1 MPRTILALAL
11 ALAAGSSLTSCGT
24 EPPGPNYVF
33 ITLDTT
39 RADHLGL
46 YGYFRDTT
54 PELDALAQ
62 ESIVFEH
69 CIVPMA
75 VTLPSH
81 TSLLTGTYPSEH
93 GILGN
98 LTKDGRRYVPAESPA
113 PFAEFCRD
121 AGYETGAFVSAAPLK
136 RDSGINA
143 GYGVFEQPEK
153 TERKA
158 QVTTDAALAWL
169 EGLGHRR
176 FHLWVHYFDAHWPY
190 AAPPP
195 FADRFRTDAGLEAWI
210 AEREIP
216 DTGVRALTGE
226 HEDAR
231 AAINAYDAEIAY
243 QDAELGR
250 LLAALRARPDW
261 DQTVVV
267 VVGDHGEGLCQRGET
282 AHGGTWGEQL
292 HVPLIVRAPGE
303 RPRREAQTLSMV
315 DVVPTVLGLAP
326 AAKPSS
332 FSAQSSGRDVLA
344 SKHAPRPALSQDSV
358 RHGGQEGYHHALT
371 TDRWKYVRTEDED
384 GEVRELLFDLVAD
397 PFELE
402 NVAATHAAALTSLRA
417 ALASELELQRS
428 RGEAFRGGRVPATRA
443 MDSSTY
449 DELRALGYVGGE
461 DDGE

>member
-1 MPRTILALAL
+1 MPRSILFLAA
-11 ALAAGSSLTSCGT
+11 ALAAGAFPASCGA
-24 EPPGPNYVF
+24 EPRGFVI

-54 PELDALAQ
+54 PELDALAKK
-62 ESIVFEH
+62 SIVFEH

-81 TSLLTGTYPSEH
+81 TSLLTGIYPSEH

-98 LTKDGRRYVPAESPA
+98 LTRDGERYVPAESPV
-113 PFAEFCRD
+113 PFAELCRD

-136 RDSGINA
+136 RDSGIDA
-143 GYGVFEQPEK
+143 GYNVFEQPEQS
-153 TERKA
+153 ERKA
-158 QVTTDAALAWL
+158 GVTTDAALAWL
-169 EGLGHRR
+169 DGLGDQR

-195 FADRFRTDAGLEAWI
+195 FAQRYATDAGLEAWI
-210 AEREIP
+210 AERRIP
-216 DTGVRALTGE
+216 DTGLRAMTGALE
-226 HEDAR
+226 EAR
-231 AAINAYDAEIAY
+231 TLINAYDAEIAY

-261 DQTVVV
+261 GQTVVV

-282 AHGGTWGEQL
+282 AHGGIWGEQL
-292 HVPLIVRAPGE
+292 RVPLVVRVPGV
-303 RPRREAQTLSMV
+303 RPRREAQTLSIV
-315 DVVPTVLGLAP
+315 DVLPTVLGLARV
-326 AAKPSS
+326 AKLSS
-332 FSAQSSGRDVLA
+332 FAAQASGRDVLRT
-344 SKHAPRPALSQDSV
+344 KHAPRPALSQDSL
-358 RHGGQEGYHHALT
+358 RHGGLEGYRHALT
-371 TDRWKYVRTEDED
+371 TDRWKYVRSEGED
-384 GEVRELLFDLVAD
+384 GRVSELLFDLMAD

-402 NVAATHAAALTSLRA
+402 DVAAAHADALTSLRA

-428 RGEAFRGGRVPATRA
+428 RGEAFRGDSVPATRA
-443 MDSSTY
+443 MDSATY

-461 DDGE
+461 ADGE